1 VPQQRRRHG
10 RTLAGV
16 GREGRRAR
24 VPVAGVAPAGGPPE
38 PTGGRALTLYSHRRG
53 AWDESAYGAASV
65 FAAHVAQALDAA
77 TVVSGLRVALRNR
90 HEIGV
95 AQGIL
100 MQRHGLT
107 VAQSFD
113 VLQRFSNTSNTK
125 LSEVAGRIVRELDHA

>member
-1 VPQQRRRHG
+1 VWGAKAAERGARSLVSLP
-10 RTLAGV
+10 LAADPSRPV
-16 GREGRRAR
+16 G
-24 VPVAGVAPAGGPPE
+24 
-38 PTGGRALTLYSHRRG
+38 ALTLYSHRRG
-53 AWDESAYGAASV
+53 AWDESAYGAACV

-113 VLQRFSNTSNTK
+113 GLQRFSNTSNTK
-125 LSEVAGRIVRELDHA
+125 LREVAGRIVRELDDA